1 MIISVEIAGIAL
13 ALVTE
18 QTGSIWSSVII
29 HCLYN
34 ILSGESQILHV
45 LQYKSSLYWGYIST
59 YVAFVPFLAWFIIYA
74 TLVRGCIIVG
84 IVLLLVILDIFVFR
98 HLYRKVGQL
107 LEANKELRRLEDM
120 IQNN

>member
-1 MIISVEIAGIAL
+1 MIWNARFFMFC
-13 ALVTE
+13 
-18 QTGSIWSSVII
+18 SINHRFI
-29 HCLYN
+29 
-34 ILSGESQILHV
+34 G
-45 LQYKSSLYWGYIST
+45 GYIST

>member
-1 MIISVEIAGIAL
+1 MKYDLER
-13 ALVTE
+13 
-18 QTGSIWSSVII
+18 
-29 HCLYN
+29 
-34 ILSGESQILHV
+34 QILHV

-59 YVAFVPFLAWFIIYA
+59 YVAFVPFLAWSIIYA

>member
-1 MIISVEIAGIAL
+1 MSDIVFFIAISVPFGINLFQYYKLKQAGCMKYDL
-13 ALVTE
+13 E
-18 QTGSIWSSVII
+18 R
-29 HCLYN
+29 
-34 ILSGESQILHV
+34 QILHV

-74 TLVRGCIIVG
+74 TLVRGCIVG

>member
-1 MIISVEIAGIAL
+1 MIWNARFF
-13 ALVTE
+13 
-18 QTGSIWSSVII
+18 
-29 HCLYN
+29 
-34 ILSGESQILHV
+34 HV

-84 IVLLLVILDIFVFR
+84 IVLLLLVILDIFVFR

-107 LEANKELRRLEDM
+107 LEANKEVRRLEDM